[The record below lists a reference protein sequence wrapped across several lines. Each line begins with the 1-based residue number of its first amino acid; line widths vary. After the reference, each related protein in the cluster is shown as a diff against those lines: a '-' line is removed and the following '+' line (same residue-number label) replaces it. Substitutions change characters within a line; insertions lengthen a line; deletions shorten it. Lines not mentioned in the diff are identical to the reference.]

1 MRRWILLLSSTVIP
15 LALLLLVLCTLGCT
29 KTSRSEG
36 EEDGLAAATEVIVD
50 VPTLMPAFTDNCQEA
65 WMRITTNR
73 GPYAYLTLNTKK
85 PANSTNSGKWIPNL
99 PQDGFYRIEAYI
111 PAHDHPLTWCNP
123 ERVPNSDTMDA
134 RYEIHHASGITTK
147 SASQSPL
154 ADQWLDLGAYPFK
167 AGSSGYV
174 FLGDLNG
181 ETDFT
186 STIAYSALRFTFQ
199 SPIQESYFPLI
210 SKASPPAT
218 PSPGVQVS
226 NKAGFDA
233 CTLPTISKM
242 QTWWNASPYWIYALY
257 LGGISYPDPP
267 KCSKADAA
275 WMATV
280 RQQGWQFIPTWVG
293 PQAPCSALKNKMSS
307 DAGIAY
313 QQGRSE
319 AEATFTAAASLGLV
333 TPNQKTV
340 IYYDLENFGGASD
353 ACRLTAKSFINGWT
367 ERLHE
372 LGQRAGGY
380 GSGCSSYVRDWATI
394 ANVPD
399 DVWAA
404 SWYTP
409 YEYDPYASVFGVLCL
424 DNSLWANHQRIRQ
437 YAGDHTE
444 TWGGQSHGI
453 DSNIADGEVALPN
466 IAAAPAFS
474 TATAP
479 SQLVIQD
486 MGWLSEEEGWVLADG
501 DLLWTEDGGM
511 TWTDKT
517 PAGRDLAAVSF
528 RDQQDGWALPYTSQG
543 EDFLVYHTSDGGST
557 WQLQSMPVP
566 EGDWQPLQISF
577 IDPANGWASYRLMTS
592 NIFSLGK
599 LLKTEDGGNT
609 WTALDLPIGEKVFFK
624 NPLTGWTAGG
634 VGENELYV
642 TADGGL
648 TWQPEYPKTTNLPVN
663 NLFGSDEQFAGLPT
677 GQVEQ
682 STFVTAKTGWAVTA
696 EGTCQGEKGSPDF
709 ACQQNSVLLKTVDG
723 GATWQAVPVPTE
735 P

>member
-1 MRRWILLLSSTVIP
+1 MRRWILSLSSIVIP
-15 LALLLLVLCTLGCT
+15 VALLTLILGILGCT
-29 KTSRSEG
+29 QNSRSER
-36 EEDGLAAATEVIVD
+36 LAAATEVIVD
-50 VPTLMPAFTDNCQEA
+50 VPTLTPAYTGDCQEA
-65 WMRITTNR
+65 WVQITTNLV
-73 GPYAYLTLNTKK
+73 PYAYLTLNAKN
-85 PANSTNSGKWIPNL
+85 PANSTNSGKWTPNL
-99 PQDGFYRIEAYI
+99 PQDGFYRVEAYI
-111 PAHDHPLTWCNP
+111 PAHDLPLTWCTSG
-123 ERVPNSDTMDA
+123 RVIYSDTVEA
-134 RYEIHHASGITTK
+134 RYEIHHASGVTTK
-147 SASQSPL
+147 SASQRPL
-154 ADQWLDLGAYPFK
+154 ANQWLDLGAYPFK

-174 FLGDLNG
+174 FLDDLNG

-186 STIAYSALRFTFQ
+186 STITYSALRFTYIGEENINFL
-199 SPIQESYFPLI
+199 PVV
-210 SKASPPAT
+210 SKIIPTPTPP

-233 CTLPTISKM
+233 CTLPSISKM

-275 WMATV
+275 WVAAV

-293 PQAPCSALKNKMSS
+293 PQAPCSVYKNKMSS
-307 DAGIAY
+307 DPGTAY

-319 AEATFTAAASLGLV
+319 AEAAFMAAASLGLV

-340 IYYDLENFGGASD
+340 IYYDMEGFGVVASE
-353 ACRLTAKSFINGWT
+353 ACKQTAKSFINGWT
-367 ERLHE
+367 GRLHE

-380 GSGCSSYVRDWATI
+380 GSGCSSYVRDWSTI

-399 DVWAA
+399 DIWAA

-453 DSNIADGEVALPN
+453 DSNIADGEVAIPSL
-466 IAAAPAFS
+466 AAAPAFS
-474 TATAP
+474 IDAAP

-486 MGWLSEEEGWVLADG
+486 MGWLSEKEGWVLADG
-501 DLLWTEDGGM
+501 DLLWTEDGGL

-517 PAGRDLAAVSF
+517 PAGVELAAVSF
-528 RDQQDGWALPYTSQG
+528 EDQQDGWAIPFTSQG
-543 EDFLVYHTSDGGST
+543 EDYLVYHTSDGGST
-557 WQLQSMPVP
+557 WQVQSMPVP

-577 IDPANGWASYRLMTS
+577 IDPANGWATYRLMTS

-609 WTALDLPIGEKVFFK
+609 WTALDLPIGEKVFFE

-648 TWQPEYPKTTNLPVN
+648 TWQPENPKTANLPDKN
-663 NLFGSDEQFAGLPT
+663 PFGSEEQFAGQLT

-682 STFVTAKTGWAVTA
+682 AAIITAQTSWVVTAN
-696 EGTCQGEKGSPDF
+696 GTCQGEKGTPDF
-709 ACQQNSVLLKTVDG
+709 ACQQNSSLWKTVDG

>member
-1 MRRWILLLSSTVIP
+1 MRRWILSLSSIVIP
-15 LALLLLVLCTLGCT
+15 MALLTLILGILGCT
-29 KTSRSEG
+29 QTSRSER
-36 EEDGLAAATEVIVD
+36 LAAATEVIVD
-50 VPTLMPAFTDNCQEA
+50 VPTLTPAYTGDCQEA
-65 WMRITTNR
+65 WVRITTNL
-73 GPYAYLTLNTKK
+73 GPYAYLTLNAKN
-85 PANSTNSGKWIPNL
+85 PANSTNSGKWTPNL
-99 PQDGFYRIEAYI
+99 PQDGFYRVEAYI
-111 PAHDHPLTWCNP
+111 PAHDHPLTWCTSG
-123 ERVPNSDTMDA
+123 RVIYSDTVEA
-134 RYEIHHASGITTK
+134 RYEIHYASGITTK
-147 SASQSPL
+147 SASQRPL

-174 FLGDLNG
+174 VLDDLNG

-186 STIAYSALRFTFQ
+186 ATISYSALRFTY
-199 SPIQESYFPLI
+199 IGEENI
-210 SKASPPAT
+210 SFLPVVSKIIPTPT
-218 PSPGVQVS
+218 PVPSPGVQVS

-275 WMATV
+275 WVAAV

-293 PQAPCSALKNKMSS
+293 PQAPCSVYKNKMSS
-307 DAGIAY
+307 DPGTAY

-319 AEATFTAAASLGLV
+319 AEAAFTAAASLGLV

-340 IYYDLENFGGASD
+340 IYYDMEGFGVVASE
-353 ACRLTAKSFINGWT
+353 ACKQTAKSFINGWT
-367 ERLHE
+367 GRLHE

-399 DVWAA
+399 DIWAA

-453 DSNIADGEVALPN
+453 DSNIADGEVAIPSM
-466 IAAAPAFS
+466 AAAPAFS
-474 TATAP
+474 IEAAP

-486 MGWLSEEEGWVLADG
+486 MGWLSEKEGWVLADG
-501 DLLWTEDGGM
+501 NLLWTEDGGL

-517 PAGRDLAAVSF
+517 PAGVELAAVSF
-528 RDQQDGWALPYTSQG
+528 GDQQDGWALPFTSQG
-543 EDFLVYHTSDGGST
+543 EDYLVYHTSDGGST
-557 WQLQSMPVP
+557 WQVQSMPVP

-577 IDPANGWASYRLMTS
+577 SDPANGWASYRLMTS
-592 NIFSLGK
+592 NIFSMGK

-609 WTALDLPIGEKVFFK
+609 WTALDLPIGEKVFFE

-642 TADGGL
+642 TADGGM
-648 TWQPEYPKTTNLPVN
+648 TWQPENPKTANLPVKN
-663 NLFGSDEQFAGLPT
+663 PFGSEEQFAGQLT

-682 STFVTAKTGWAVTA
+682 TAIITAKTGWAVTA
-696 EGTCQGEKGSPDF
+696 EGTCQGEKGNPDF
-709 ACQQNSVLLKTVDG
+709 ACGQNTTLWKTEDG
-723 GATWQAVPVPTE
+723 GATWQAVPVQTE

>member
-15 LALLLLVLCTLGCT
+15 IALFVLVLCTLGCT
-29 KTSRSEG
+29 QTSRSER
-36 EEDGLAAATEVIVD
+36 LAAATEVIVD
-50 VPTLMPAFTDNCQEA
+50 EPTLAPAYTGDCKEA
-65 WMRITTNR
+65 WERLTTTR
-73 GPYAYLTLNTKK
+73 GPYAYLTLNAKDQ
-85 PANSTNSGKWIPNL
+85 ANSTNSGKWTPNL
-99 PQDGFYRIEAYI
+99 PQDGFYRVEAYI
-111 PAHDHPLTWCNP
+111 PAHDPVVWCTTG
-123 ERVPNSDTMDA
+123 RTIYSDTVDA
-134 RYEIHHASGITTK
+134 RYEIQHASGITTK
-147 SASQSPL
+147 SASQRPL
-154 ADQWLDLGAYPFK
+154 ANQWLDLGTYPFK

-174 FLGDLNG
+174 FLDDLNG
-181 ETDFT
+181 EANFT
-186 STIAYSALRFTFQ
+186 STMSYSAMRFTFVGVSQ
-199 SPIQESYFPLI
+199 GSYFPFI
-210 SKASPPAT
+210 SKAGPTAI

-242 QTWWNASPYWIYALY
+242 QTWWNTSPYWIYGLY

-275 WMATV
+275 WVAAV

-293 PQAPCSALKNKMSS
+293 PQAPCSVYKNKMSS
-307 DAGIAY
+307 DVGIAY

-319 AEATFTAAASLGLV
+319 AEAAFTAAASLGLI

-340 IYYDLENFGGASD
+340 IYYDMEGFGVVASE
-353 ACRLTAKSFINGWT
+353 ACKQTAKSFINGWT

-399 DVWAA
+399 VIWAA

-424 DNSLWANHQRIRQ
+424 DNGLWANHQRIRQ

-453 DSNIADGEVALPN
+453 DSNIADGEVAVPN
-466 IAAAPAFS
+466 IAPSPAFS
-474 TATAP
+474 IEAAP
-479 SQLVIQD
+479 SQPVIQEMD
-486 MGWLSEEEGWVLADG
+486 WLSEEEGWVLADG
-501 DLLWTEDGGM
+501 DLLWTEDGGL
-511 TWTDKT
+511 TWTDRT
-517 PAGRDLAAVSF
+517 PAGVELVAVSF
-528 RDQQDGWALPYTSQG
+528 RDQQDGWALPYPSQG
-543 EDFLVYHTSDGGST
+543 EDYLAYHTSDGGST
-557 WQLQSMPVP
+557 WQMQSMPVP

-577 IDPANGWASYRLMTS
+577 IDPVNGWASYRLMTG

-609 WTALDLPIGEKVFFK
+609 WTALDLPIGEEVFFE
-624 NPLTGWTAGG
+624 NPLSGWTAGG
-634 VGENELYV
+634 VGENELYI

-648 TWQPEYPKTTNLPVN
+648 TWQPENPKTTNLPAN
-663 NLFGSDEQFAGLPT
+663 NLFGSDVQSAGQPT

-682 STFVTAKTGWAVTA
+682 LTFVTAKTGWAVAA

-723 GATWQAVPVPTE
+723 GATWQAVPVQTAP
-735 P
+735 